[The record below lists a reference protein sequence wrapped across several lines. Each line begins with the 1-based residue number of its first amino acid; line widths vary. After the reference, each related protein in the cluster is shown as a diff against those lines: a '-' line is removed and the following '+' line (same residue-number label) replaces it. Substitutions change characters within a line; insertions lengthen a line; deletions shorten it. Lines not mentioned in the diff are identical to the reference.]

1 MKKLALVLT
10 LTILALTGSAFAQQW
25 ADNVGVYF
33 DPAGT
38 QNCSTVAPLTPFPGY
53 LVLTHIAA
61 ADVNAWELKLL
72 YNNVM
77 QLNFAPRGSAV
88 DIAMVEGE
96 HIVGLA
102 NPLPV
107 VGGTVVVADL
117 TLMVMNTNEASI
129 SIDGV
134 FFHSLPAR
142 IPAAQGSETAIFE
155 LRPSSAP
162 GYPVMVINDGC
173 AVDTE
178 TSSFGALK
186 SLFR

>member
-10 LTILALTGSAFAQQW
+10 LTIVALAGSAFAQSW
-25 ADNVGVYF
+25 ADNMGVYF

-38 QNCSTVAPLTPFPGY
+38 QNCGTMGPFTPTPAY
-53 LVLTHIAA
+53 LVLTHVAT

-77 QLNFAPRGSAV
+77 QLSFTPRGSAV
-88 DIAMVEGE
+88 DAAIVEGE
-96 HIVGLA
+96 HIVGVA
-102 NPLPV
+102 SPLPV

-117 TLMVMNTNEASI
+117 TLMVTNTSEAGI
-129 SIDGV
+129 GVDGV
-134 FFHSLPAR
+134 FFHTLPTR
-142 IPAAQGSETAIFE
+142 VPAYQGSDEVVRE
-155 LRPSSAP
+155 LRPSTSP
-162 GYPVMVINDGC
+162 GSPVMVINDGC
-173 AVDTE
+173 AVGTE

>member
-10 LTILALTGSAFAQQW
+10 LTILALAGSAMAQEW

-33 DPAGT
+33 DPAGV
-38 QNCSTVAPLTPFPGY
+38 QNCSSAAPLTPFPAY
-53 LVLTHIAA
+53 VVLSHVAS

-72 YNNVM
+72 FNNVL
-77 QLNFAPRGSAV
+77 QLNLAPRGSAV
-88 DIAMVEGE
+88 DVAMVDGE

-107 VGGTVVVADL
+107 VGGSVCVADL
-117 TLMVMNTNEASI
+117 TLMVTNSSEAGI

-134 FFHSLPAR
+134 FFHTLNRRVPAY
-142 IPAAQGSETAIFE
+142 QGSETPVLE
-155 LRPSSAP
+155 LRPISAP
-162 GYPVMVINDGC
+162 GNPVMIINDGC